1 MYINNEQ
8 MGRCKHEQT
17 TSISWASTISEN
29 QVVTQTSKWDINV
42 SELGVIDVKKQ
53 KQKIWSKDMWEQ
65 KTTWCEKKK
74 KKLNIDKFRKNKV
87 EELGETM
94 DFFEMRKNKVK
105 ININI
110 G

>member
-53 KQKIWSKDMWEQ
+53 KQKI
-65 KTTWCEKKK
+65 
-74 KKLNIDKFRKNKV
+74 
-87 EELGETM
+87 
-94 DFFEMRKNKVK
+94 
-105 ININI
+105 
-110 G
+110 